1 MIEDFNKLNQEGIGE
16 GITPEMAQ
24 QLASAKPSVVMSSD
38 FKTTLRGQ
46 LIERASGLNKNIN
59 YTHKESWIMTWNKF
73 FLGFGASL
81 VVVALVWYATSGSII
96 GTPKNAVQVLSGE
109 YKVTS
114 QAAGSFGSLTTSGS
128 GAELALGG
136 DTATRSQSGGGSDS
150 ASSAVVTSPAY
161 GGAGG
166 GGDAKMIAPY
176 PEVQYKFKYT
186 GGALPVLADQ
196 QEVFKRIKGIDSDSA
211 SSIIGSIKLGLFN
224 LQRLTSTALENI
236 TLTENRENGYSVN
249 LNFVEGS
256 ASFYENW
263 RMWSSPD
270 RECRDEACFNRN
282 RLKLSDVPDDAK
294 IFAIADQFI
303 NEYQISRERYGAP
316 VINDYWRQEYNRST
330 DKVNY
335 YIPDVVSVVY
345 PYIVGNTPVF
355 DEGGMPTGLNVSVN
369 IRKMLVSNVGEITTQ
384 QYFSSY
390 YAGLTDERALVDL
403 AEKGGFRYYYG
414 YPLIEGDQIKTTTI
428 ELGTPVSGMMRFWK
442 YDNNGSGDELYAP
455 ALIFPVLNKTETG
468 YYRDNVVVPLV
479 KEIIENDNQP
489 PITIMEGVSAMPA
502 EDAPVPIEIAR

>member
-1 MIEDFNKLNQEGIGE
+1 MIEDFNKLNQEDVSVGLS
-16 GITPEMAQ
+16 PELAQ
-24 QLASAKPSVVMSSD
+24 QLRDAKPETVMRAEFQSA
-38 FKTTLRGQ
+38 LRKH
-46 LIERASGLNKNIN
+46 LVERASSVNKNIN
-59 YTHKESWIMTWNKF
+59 YTNKESWIMTWNKF
-73 FLGFGASL
+73 FLGFGTSL
-81 VVVALVWYATSGSII
+81 AVVALAWFAMNGSII

-114 QAAGSFGSLTTSGS
+114 QAAGSFGSLTSATNN
-128 GAELALGG
+128 AELAQGG
-136 DTATRSQSGGGSDS
+136 DTASRPQSGGGSSD
-150 ASSAVVTSPAY
+150 ASSVTMTAPAP
-161 GGAGG
+161 GGMGG
-166 GGDAKMIAPY
+166 GGDGKMIAPY

-186 GGALPVLADQ
+186 GGSLPALVEQ
-196 QEVFKRIKGIDSDSA
+196 QEVFKRIKGIDSNSA

-270 RECRDEACFNRN
+270 QECRDNACFNRN
-282 RLKLSDVPDDAK
+282 RLKISDVPEDAK
-294 IFAIADQFI
+294 ILAIADQFL
-303 NEYQISRERYGAP
+303 NEYQISKDRYGAP
-316 VINDYWRQEYNRST
+316 VINDYWRQEYNRT
-330 DKVNY
+330 PDKANY
-335 YIPDVVSVVY
+335 YIPDVISVVY

-369 IRKMLVSNVGEITTQ
+369 IRKMLVSSVGEITTQ

-390 YAGLTDERALVDL
+390 YAGLTDERTVIDL

-414 YPLIEGDQIKTTTI
+414 YPLIEGNQVKTTTI
-428 ELGTPVSGMMRFWK
+428 ELGTPISGMMRFWK
-442 YDNNGSGDELYAP
+442 YDNYGSGDELYAP

-489 PITIMEGVSAMPA
+489 PITIMESASASPA
-502 EDAPVPIEIAR
+502 EDAPVQIEVTR